1 MGKIEKLVLLAVLFV
16 AAVALAV
23 SLNRE
28 KSVDASGPMQAAE
41 DVLGAGDAGMA
52 GDTHAPSPS
61 SSALPAGGLA
71 SEAIGE
77 DTGTSLL
84 LHAFTEEPAS
94 IETSVANGANGPAIH
109 AEPESDP
116 TQPILKERTGLRPS
130 FLDDYMVYTVVVGDT
145 WSTLAQRFY
154 QDERFVRN
162 LQQANDDLVTLDA
175 GKEILVPLFDF
186 FQPEAGLQPST
197 SAVAT
202 LESAAPTTAE
212 APASGVARPG
222 AASTRVPATG
232 TSTTTAVYEVRE
244 GDTLSDISLA
254 VFGSAGRW
262 KEIYEANRDQLKSP
276 EWLQVGMK
284 LKLPPGAQA
293 SARVAKAE
301 PKASKPAP
309 KASTEPAKTA
319 ATPAPKKKKVL

>member
-23 SLNRE
+23 SLNRG
-28 KSVDASGPMQAAE
+28 KAVDASGPMQAAE
-41 DVLGAGDAGMA
+41 DVLDGSKTASDL
-52 GDTHAPSPS
+52 HAPAPS
-61 SSALPAGGLA
+61 SSAPVSALA
-71 SEAIGE
+71 SETVGH

-84 LHAFTEEPAS
+84 LNAGTEQS
-94 IETSVANGANGPAIH
+94 LSMETGGIAGGPAIH

-130 FLDDYMVYTVVVGDT
+130 FLDDYMVYTVVAGDT
-145 WSTLAQRFY
+145 WNSLAQRFY
-154 QDERFVRN
+154 QDEGFVRN

-186 FQPEAGLQPST
+186 FQPAAGLQPST
-197 SAVAT
+197 SAVAS
-202 LESAAPTTAE
+202 LETPAPTTVGDPATE
-212 APASGVARPG
+212 AARP
-222 AASTRVPATG
+222 AAPSTRAPATG
-232 TSTTTAVYEVRE
+232 TPAATAATYEVRE

-284 LKLPPGAQA
+284 LKLPAGAQA

-301 PKASKPAP
+301 PKAAP
-309 KASTEPAKTA
+309 KTIKPETKAATEPASATTA
-319 ATPAPKKKKVL
+319 KKKKVL